1 MLKEQE
7 PIRFLLKILN
17 FYGVWELKTLR
28 KFHQSL
34 AVVAF
39 ILFQLLSTVLVLFS
53 LVQVQG
59 AAKMALAI
67 SFSCTYLMSIGY
79 SISFLVFEG
88 AIKDLLTDLDQ
99 TLSDHPD
106 SNHFINNALH
116 GWRRY
121 ERKKIF
127 GLAVCIAFGIVGSF
141 TSGEL
146 SVPMWSPQMLTES
159 SFAFSF
165 WWTFQSLNLLHMP
178 LLTFVIQDTL
188 NGLLMIINAFSK
200 FCRFE
205 LKILVL
211 TGGDSKKRLI
221 EAVKMHQSLQ
231 R

>member
-7 PIRFLLKILN
+7 PFRFLLKILN

-28 KFHQSL
+28 KFHQSV

-39 ILFQLLSTVLVLFS
+39 VLFQLLSTVLVLFS
-53 LVQVQG
+53 LGQVQG

-67 SFSCTYLMSIGY
+67 SFSCTYLMSVSY
-79 SISFLVFEG
+79 SISMLVFEG
-88 AIKDLLTDLDQ
+88 AIQDLFTDLDQ
-99 TLSDHPD
+99 TLSDHPE
-106 SNHFINNALH
+106 SNHFINNVLH

-146 SVPMWSPQMLTES
+146 SVPMWSPQVLTES

-178 LLTFVIQDTL
+178 LLNFVIHDNL
-188 NGLLMIINAFSK
+188 NGQLMIINAFSK

-211 TGGDSKKRLI
+211 TGADGKKRLI
-221 EAVKMHQSLQ
+221 KAVKMHQSLQ